1 MERNDANR
9 LYELAAN
16 EFLAINNR
24 KRVQRIGIMG
34 EIYVKYNDF
43 GHKNV
48 VNWSVEQGVEPVL
61 PPITKFFIN
70 SFAYWEV
77 RVQGDVK
84 MRTVIKFLM
93 DFAERIVYK
102 LIRKMESKIAHYPY
116 YIPISDVHEDAKHAS
131 EIINLNAQF
140 GEGWGIPA
148 EFVELARNEINNV
161 ISLQAFG
168 CIANHIISKGIE
180 KRTQELYPNL
190 NLLFLDF
197 DSGMSE
203 ANIFNRLHFM
213 IKQ

>member
-1 MERNDANR
+1 M
-9 LYELAAN
+9 
-16 EFLAINNR
+16 
-24 KRVQRIGIMG
+24 QRIGIVG
-34 EIYVKYNDF
+34 KICVKYNDF

-48 VNWSVEQGVEPVL
+48 VNWLVEQGVEPVL

-70 SFAYWEV
+70 SFANWEA

-84 MRTVIKFLM
+84 ERTVLKFLM

-102 LIRKMESKIAHYPY
+102 LIRKMESKIVHYPY

-131 EIINLNAQF
+131 EIVSLIVQF

-148 EFVELARNEINNV
+148 EFAGFARNGINNV
-161 ISLQAFG
+161 VSLQAFG

-180 KRTQELYPNL
+180 KRTRELYPNL